1 MVKLLSAAA
10 LLATLSSVAVADWN
24 IINWGAGCARRGCY
38 YDFNV
43 TGPADGVIPSFGAR
57 CHGDEEHTS
66 ETFFKPCGVYDAG
79 LGNRGVS
86 AKFVPRP
93 DPNGNIK
100 QIAVSFEYLNLTS
113 GV

>member
-10 LLATLSSVAVADWN
+10 LLAATSSVAAADWN

-38 YDFNV
+38 YSFNV
-43 TGPADGVIPSFGAR
+43 TGPADGVIPSFSAY
-57 CHGDEEHTS
+57 CTGDEEHTK
-66 ETFFKPCGVYDAG
+66 ENFFKPCGVNDAG

-93 DPNGNIK
+93 DPNSNIK
-100 QIAVSFEYLNLTS
+100 QIAVSFEYLNLTTK
-113 GV
+113 V